1 MVEYIGNIFEVKI
14 IFVYFNDYYQSF
26 QDEYSYYM
34 CITSRATDLYIWCIV
49 YLYSDIHQIK
59 NQIYRFQL

>member
-34 CITSRATDLYIWCIV
+34 CITSRATDLYIWCNSLFV
-49 YLYSDIHQIK
+49 Q
-59 NQIYRFQL
+59 